1 VEIRYVG
8 SRHLQAWTNFNYNEL
23 NIVENNFLNEFRQA
37 QANLQ
42 ANIAASRG
50 SSFAYF
56 GPGTGTSPLPTYL
69 AYLTGSAQSADPSR
83 YTANLFTNTTF
94 VNRLAI
100 HNPNVTG
107 AAGDLNGDAGRRA
120 NAMSAGLPVNFFVV
134 NPDLLGGATITGNGG
149 YNRYNSL
156 QVELRRRLTNDF
168 LVQGSY
174 VFAKAHEGVRVSF
187 RAPLV
192 ENVGEN
198 DIRHA
203 FKLNWVYEL
212 PFGNGRRFG
221 SSASG
226 LVERLIGGWEFNGA
240 GQVLS
245 GDTLS
250 FGNVRVVGMSLD
262 ELEAAYELRFDD
274 ANKRIYILPQ
284 DIIDNTIRAF
294 STSATSSTGYGG
306 LGPPTGRY
314 LAPANGP
321 DCIQVVAGDCA
332 ARNVYVTGP
341 AYVRFDMSVV
351 KHIKLTSRMMFELR
365 GEALNAFNNINF
377 TPVAQASSS
386 QTIDQVTAAYR
397 DTSNTQDFGGRMI
410 QLAARISW

>member
-1 VEIRYVG
+1 MP
-8 SRHLQAWTNFNYNEL
+8 NYNEL

-42 ANIAASRG
+42 ANIAGGRG
-50 SSFAYF
+50 NSFAFF
-56 GPGTGTSPLPTYL
+56 GPGTNTSPLPTYL
-69 AYLTGSAQSADPSR
+69 AYLTGSSQSGDPSR
-83 YTANLFTNTTF
+83 YTASQFTNNTF

-100 HNPNVTG
+100 YNPNVAG
-107 AAGDLNGDAGRRA
+107 AAGDLNGDAGRRG
-120 NAMSAGLPVNFFVV
+120 NALNAGVPANFFVV

-149 YNRYNSL
+149 YTRYNSL
-156 QVELRRRLTNDF
+156 QVELRRRLVNGF
-168 LVQGSY
+168 LVGASY
-174 VFAKAHEGVRVSF
+174 VYAKAFEGARISF
-187 RAPLV
+187 RSPLV

-203 FKLNWVYEL
+203 FKANWVYEL

-221 SSASG
+221 TNASG
-226 LVERLIGGWEFNGA
+226 FVEKLIGGWEFNGA

-245 GDTLS
+245 GDSLS
-250 FGNVRVVGMSLD
+250 FGNVRVVGMTLD
-262 ELEAAYELRFDD
+262 ELQDAYKLRFDD
-274 ANKRIYILPQ
+274 ANKRIYMLPQ

-294 STSATSSTGYGG
+294 STSATSTTGYGG

-314 LAPANGP
+314 LAPASGP

-332 ARNVYVTGP
+332 PRNIYVTGP
-341 AYVRFDMSVV
+341 MFVRFDMSVV
-351 KHIKLTSRMMFELR
+351 KRTRLTSRLTLELR

-386 QTIDQVTAAYR
+386 QTINQVTAAYR
-397 DTSNTQDFGGRMI
+397 DTGNTQDFGGRMI